1 MAGTPRK
8 LSNLRRIPLVMRI
21 LEAASTGGQQLY
33 LTGGYLRDRLLGVRP
48 KEELDLTVENP
59 VLLLKTL
66 SLEDGESSFLMDAER
81 DTYRIVAPPRSALRS
96 LDITR
101 FRAATI
107 EGDLRL
113 RDFTVNALALDLSA
127 GGGAIL
133 DPTGGRRDIGRRI
146 LRACTPRAM
155 KDDPLRTL
163 RGVRLAANLGL
174 ALEGRTRSLIVK
186 ARGGIGGVSPE
197 RIRDELFRILDGP
210 APEAGMR
217 LLLRLRLLAF
227 LDPAFR
233 TGRTVSLTFLRRC
246 VTLLGQLP
254 PRSATRRMLAAEVQ
268 SGVSRRALLLLAAF
282 LRDRGRDSGAGI
294 LCEKLIL
301 GKRAKGTL
309 LTALGQGLPPGWDR
323 KTSPPGREELLETF
337 HRCDKAIEEVA
348 LLEAL
353 RLKPAAARCQAVGSF
368 LRRYRR
374 TRPIFLRP
382 PLLTGKEALEHFSF
396 LPGPALGAFLL
407 RVKRAQDLGA
417 FHDLEGA
424 LAWAERGSPGRA
436 GRGERVR
443 DPYPFTTDG
452 YTMPVED
459 NDDGKE
465 S

>member
-1 MAGTPRK
+1 MAGTPRE
-8 LSNLRRIPLVMRI
+8 LSNLRRIPLVMRL

-59 VLLLKTL
+59 VLLLKAL
-66 SLEDGESSFLMDAER
+66 PLEEDESFFLMDAER
-81 DTYRIVAPPRSALRS
+81 DTYRIVAPPPSILRF

-101 FRAATI
+101 FRAATV

-133 DPTGGRRDIGRRI
+133 DPTGGRRDIRGRI
-146 LRACTPRAM
+146 LRACTLRAM

-186 ARGGIGGVSPE
+186 ARGGVGGVSPE

-233 TGRTVSLTFLRRC
+233 SGSTISLTFLRRC

-254 PRSATRRMLAAEVQ
+254 SRSATRRMLAAEVQ
-268 SGVSRRALLLLAAF
+268 TGVSRRALLLLAAF
-282 LRDRGRDSGAGI
+282 LRDRGRTSGANA
-294 LCEKLIL
+294 LSEKLTL
-301 GKRAKGTL
+301 GKRAKKKL
-309 LTALGQGLPPGWDR
+309 LAALGHSLPPGWDA
-323 KTSPPGREELLETF
+323 KSSPPGREALLEIF
-337 HRCDKAIEEVA
+337 HRCDTSIEEVTV
-348 LLEAL
+348 LEAL
-353 RLKPAAARCQAVGSF
+353 RLEPAAARGEAVRSF

-374 TRPIFLRP
+374 ARPIFLRP
-382 PLLTGKEALEHFSF
+382 PLLTGNVALEHFSL
-396 LPGPALGAFLL
+396 LPGPELGAFLL
-407 RVKRAQDLGA
+407 RVRRAQDLGA
-417 FHDLEGA
+417 FRDLEGA
-424 LAWAERGSPGRA
+424 LAWASRESPGRA
-436 GRGERVR
+436 GPGRQG
-443 DPYPFTTDG
+443 
-452 YTMPVED
+452 
-459 NDDGKE
+459 GKAPAGKG
-465 S
+465 

>member
-1 MAGTPRK
+1 M
-8 LSNLRRIPLVMRI
+8 
-21 LEAASTGGQQLY
+21 
-33 LTGGYLRDRLLGVRP
+33 RP
-48 KEELDLTVENP
+48 KDELDLTVENP
-59 VLLLKTL
+59 VLLLKSL
-66 SLEDGESSFLMDAER
+66 SLEEGESSFLMDAER
-81 DTYRIVAPPRSALRS
+81 DTYRIVAPPRSSLRS

-101 FRAATI
+101 FRAGTI
-107 EGDLRL
+107 EEDLCL

-163 RGVRLAANLGL
+163 RGVRLAAALGL

-217 LLLRLRLLAF
+217 RLLRLRLLAF
-227 LDPAFR
+227 LDPSFR

-254 PRSATRRMLAAEVQ
+254 PHSATRRVLAAEVQ
-268 SGVSRRALLLLAAF
+268 SGVSRRGLLLLAAF
-282 LRDRGRDSGAGI
+282 LRERGRDSGAAA
-294 LCEKLIL
+294 LCERLIL

-309 LTALGQGLPPGWDR
+309 LTALGQGLSPGWDGKR
-323 KTSPPGREELLETF
+323 STPGREELLETF
-337 HRCDKAIEEVA
+337 HRCDAAIEEVA

-353 RLKPAAARCQAVGSF
+353 RLKPAAARVEAVRSF

-382 PLLTGKEALEHFSF
+382 SLLTGKEAMEHFSMA
-396 LPGPALGAFLL
+396 PGPELGAFLL
-407 RVKRAQDLGA
+407 RAKRAQDLGA
-417 FHDLEGA
+417 FRDLEGA
-424 LAWAERGSPGRA
+424 LAWARRELLDREGCSERTGRQSN
-436 GRGERVR
+436 RKDVPRE
-443 DPYPFTTDG
+443 
-452 YTMPVED
+452 
-459 NDDGKE
+459 
-465 S
+465 